1 MIIEPTIIS
10 IIVAKFRKGKFRN
23 LEKLDIKAC
32 YLLLAAAGIQ
42 IISSITKKNNLLQDG
57 LIYLHILSYILIIIC
72 LLLNIKRNSM
82 KAFLIGV
89 ILNFIV
95 IFANGGMMPV
105 SLDGIMG
112 INDNIS
118 VELPVS
124 GYNIKHQGLSPD
136 TKFVYLADIILIAKP
151 YPFPK
156 ILSVGDIFIMIGLF
170 IFIQEAMIIDDKKDP
185 NCNDV

>member
-10 IIVAKFRKGKFRN
+10 IIVAKLRKGKFSN
-23 LEKLDIKAC
+23 LENLEIRAW
-32 YLLLAAAGIQ
+32 YLLLIAAGIQ
-42 IISSITKKNNLLQDG
+42 ILSSIIKKNNLLENG

-72 LLLNIKRNSM
+72 IILNIKRKSM
-82 KAFLIGV
+82 KAFLLGV

-118 VELPVS
+118 RELPIS
-124 GYNIKHQGLSPD
+124 AYNIKHQGLNAD

-156 ILSVGDIFIMIGLF
+156 ILSIGDIFIMIGLF
-170 IFIQEAMIIDDKKDP
+170 IFIQEAMVIDDKKDP